1 MQRKTS
7 TRTAAVDV
15 NPLCAHCVASD
26 QILAQ
31 QLGVTPSTLHE
42 LRQLQFRDIVPEDYD
57 ALSQLP
63 SKSFKADVSLRETLA
78 QKRFEKGADTAAQW
92 ASEAEEELER
102 CLICLEEMKPK
113 AVLCSLTCEH
123 TFHADCL
130 DGWLQRSSQC
140 PTCRVQLCVLDGELA
155 HEIELA

>member
-1 MQRKTS
+1 MQNKYRWRIS
-7 TRTAAVDV
+7 LAYVSLTAISASASAVR
-15 NPLCAHCVASD
+15 SR
-26 QILAQ
+26 
-31 QLGVTPSTLHE
+31 S
-42 LRQLQFRDIVPEDYD
+42 YD

-102 CLICLEEMKPK
+102 CLICLEEMQPK